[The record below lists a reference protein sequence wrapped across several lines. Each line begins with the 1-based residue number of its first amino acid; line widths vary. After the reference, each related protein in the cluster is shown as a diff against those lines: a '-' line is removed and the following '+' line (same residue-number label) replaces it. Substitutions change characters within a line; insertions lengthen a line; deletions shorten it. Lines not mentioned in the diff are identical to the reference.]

1 MTAILP
7 DPATMV
13 IASNGLLVAT
23 SFEWV
28 RAVVQNFDEFLQD
41 HAANERKASSMA
53 MSMVSHYPDR
63 GELVTA
69 MIDLALEELN
79 HFRQVVR
86 LMTQRNVAL
95 RADEKDPYVNEI
107 LGQVRRGKEDYFMD
121 RLLTAAVI
129 EARGAERFSLLVS
142 ADLPTDVQTF
152 YRSLARSEAT
162 HHQLFI
168 HLAKIYF
175 PVQAVNERLTEWFKI
190 EADALVAQEI
200 RPRLH

>member
-79 HFRQVVR
+79 NFRQVVR

-129 EARGAERFSLLVS
+129 EARGA
-142 ADLPTDVQTF
+142 
-152 YRSLARSEAT
+152 
-162 HHQLFI
+162 
-168 HLAKIYF
+168 
-175 PVQAVNERLTEWFKI
+175 
-190 EADALVAQEI
+190 
-200 RPRLH
+200 